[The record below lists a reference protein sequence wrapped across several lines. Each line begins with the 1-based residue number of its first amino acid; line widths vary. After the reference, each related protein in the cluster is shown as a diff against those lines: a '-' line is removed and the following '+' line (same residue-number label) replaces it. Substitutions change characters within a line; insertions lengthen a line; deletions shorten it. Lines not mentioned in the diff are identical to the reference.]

1 MKTQIAAALHRFDP
15 HNWAIGIIGI
25 GTCFNPQI
33 LLNVSDGWRS
43 SLFNL
48 RHGERVVSLV
58 WFLFSYIVST
68 KGGLTL
74 SWGFK
79 RFDLI

>member
-25 GTCFNPQI
+25 GTCSNHQI

-48 RHGERVVSLV
+48 RHGERVVSLG
-58 WFLFSYIVST
+58 WLGVST
-68 KGGLTL
+68 KGSLSL
-74 SWGFK
+74 SWDLK